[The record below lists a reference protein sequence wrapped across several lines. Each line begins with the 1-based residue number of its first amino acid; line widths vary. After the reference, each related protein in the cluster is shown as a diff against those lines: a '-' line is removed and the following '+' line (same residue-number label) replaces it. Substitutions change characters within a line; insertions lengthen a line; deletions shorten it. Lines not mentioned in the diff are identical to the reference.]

1 MTVRSCIRAAQA
13 SSLALSSRG
22 HHQAYYKTVQAQGF
36 SEDEDQNHADEQAGL
51 LRIGANACVSND
63 ADSQARC
70 QRAHAHGQTSTQVS
84 VARVCRIVLWVAHL
98 AIDDDSGDEAV
109 DTQDAS
115 HDNWDDGAHDHIWTH
130 DAHGGDAHSRLSG
143 SVRGAKIR
151 KKDSRRGVANLLL
164 NLHLKQRRWCVE
176 SHFFQLVKTC

>member
-51 LRIGANACVSND
+51 LRIGANACVSNN
-63 ADSQARC
+63 ADSQSRC

-84 VARVCRIVLWVAHL
+84 VARICRIGFWFAHL

-115 HDNWDDGAHDHIWTH
+115 HDNRDDGAMIM
-130 DAHGGDAHSRLSG
+130 SG
-143 SVRGAKIR
+143 RMTPMEAMPTPDLAVPYAAPKFAKTIADVTPMKPKKADDGSQTCFSNSVDGA
-151 KKDSRRGVANLLL
+151 
-164 NLHLKQRRWCVE
+164 
-176 SHFFQLVKTC
+176 